1 MDTDLKALEEKISQL
16 VALTQSVQTNN
27 LELRQALAFA
37 QDEVRVLKSQM
48 QQASEK
54 LESLIDQLP
63 GASL

>member
-1 MDTDLKALEEKISQL
+1 MDADLKALEEKISQL
-16 VALTQSVQTNN
+16 VALTQSVRTNN
-27 LELRQALAFA
+27 LELRQALALA

-63 GASL
+63 EASL